1 MFEGTPLLLLRV
13 SALVV
18 SFHAVLGA
26 PTVTI
31 TASPAYNA
39 AFSCTTC
46 PCAAFDALVD
56 AEKRVSSVPFF
67 RCCGCCCTDVTA
79 PTSFQLHCTQL
90 PRQSSARKGQTRN
103 LKLARR

>member
-1 MFEGTPLLLLRV
+1 MFEGTPLLLRV

-67 RCCGCCCTDVTA
+67 VVADVA
-79 PTSFQLHCTQL
+79 ALMLHCTQL